1 MYYFTSQ
8 RIDLYMNDTFV
19 NATNALYLNGKMT
32 IQDPAANLNAFMPN
46 PTSSPTGTNLY
57 YKGDNKMHFIIDGS
71 TYIDLKIA
79 PVLFV
84 RFGVPA
90 ITPAQFFNQATLVGN
105 FALLLGIDSSKIRR
119 VNIVRAT
126 SSGKKKRQSSG
137 DDDETIY
144 VELTIM
150 NDPVTS
156 LTNTNA
162 SNAINSQMTAISN
175 TITNQYVSGQLQQ
188 KALTLNITLTA
199 MSVIPPITTPSSSG
213 NSSQP
218 IVLATVA
225 KLVVIQNAD
234 QCKSLLP
241 CVIQPVIAAYDSN
254 GNLMDTLQNWIVLAT
269 VSSSTDANARIIY
282 QTNATVVNG
291 YANFTNLGISSV
303 TDQFVINYKFDV
315 PTGVDSTYFNPLK
328 MNATAIASTRPQFTC
343 FSLNTGITIEQNGL
357 FNLTFSVVDSLTSLQ
372 IPNITWT
379 AYTWQADVSMYKLG
393 YYQAR
398 GRLIVNQTVITFDTT
413 TGFMSFSGLTIDNIG
428 MYLLSVR
435 VYTTGNEFT
444 SQCYSNP
451 ITVVKSLT
459 SLTNSL
465 KPNYLLKYQGDFSS
479 LTPQNKSEI
488 QANTFNFMSMNNIT
502 VNNIQIYSGSVY
514 IVFFSADNNTELIN
528 ELAKRGLTISTLIS
542 FDSITVNGDTFIC
555 WDCQLSSTV
564 WTSDSN
570 GNNLAAIVG
579 GTIGGGVFLMIV
591 IWFVCNGYKQFKKIR
606 KY

>member
-459 SLTNSL
+459 SLTNSS
-465 KPNYLLKYQGDFSS
+465 KPNYLLKYRGDFSS

-514 IVFFSADNNTELIN
+514 IVFFSADNNTELIS

-542 FDSITVNGDTFIC
+542 FDSITVNGETFIC
-555 WDCQLSSTV
+555 LDCRP
-564 WTSDSN
+564 TSDSN
-570 GNNLAAIVG
+570 GINVGAIVG

-591 IWFVCNGYKQFKKIR
+591 IWFVYNGYKQFKKIR